1 MVSPAASAADNR
13 SQKALR
19 NASAFPSKA
28 AAVFA
33 IQSSPLGSHKQRSI
47 GGLEPESLLTADGS
61 AKMCR
66 TQLPQAPA
74 IQTNMTCRWNLCL
87 PTAPAAYY

>member
-1 MVSPAASAADNR
+1 LKFKHVFETGAGLKEGDCVISPAAGAAGNR

-33 IQSSPLGSHKQRSI
+33 NQSSPLGSHKQRSI
-47 GGLEPESLLTADGS
+47 GGLEPESLLIADGS
-61 AKMCR
+61 D
-66 TQLPQAPA
+66 
-74 IQTNMTCRWNLCL
+74 
-87 PTAPAAYY
+87 